1 MDIQNFSLAD
11 KPVGAV
17 FTPLHWARWLVRE
30 FHVVSKWAKGA
41 TVCDPTAG
49 QGVFVIALIDEAVQ
63 LGINVTEEMLERLFL
78 IEREAKFIEDFHL
91 AFRLK
96 YDRDFPKQNTICTD
110 VVLCNPKKKFDIL
123 VGNPH
128 LNRIH
133 HFNMLK
139 EGSGRTLRFLM
150 GLRREGF
157 DISLNTYPQS
167 KSQYRIITR
176 LLAAKVRASHRYDN
190 RGWWDGW
197 LVNREIAQSYD
208 QHSVSQNLAL
218 LDVIGAKPKCDRHVT
233 QLFLSSDEI
242 GWAKEYV
249 DRNQLRDS
257 VLVAFHVGSGT
268 TKNLALRRWPLDYY
282 RELIARLLNLR
293 SNLKVLLLGGPEEQQ
308 DHRWL
313 MEKVANPR
321 LLVPETKN
329 MKQAAGLLEFCDA
342 FLSIDSAL
350 MHLAAAMQVPHQFV
364 IETATFNKT
373 IEPSAANGMRGS
385 SGVRGGAV
393 WSR

>member
-1 MDIQNFSLAD
+1 MAEAADTARNAEMKILVISLAGIGD
-11 KPVGAV
+11 TLLA
-17 FTPLHWARWLVRE
+17 TPLIQELRSNFPQATLEALVMWAGSR
-30 FHVVSKWAKGA
+30 
-41 TVCDPTAG
+41 
-49 QGVFVIALIDEAVQ
+49 
-63 LGINVTEEMLERLFL
+63 
-78 IEREAKFIEDFHL
+78 
-91 AFRLK
+91 
-96 YDRDFPKQNTICTD
+96 
-110 VVLCNPKKKFDIL
+110 DIL

-350 MHLAAAMQVPHQFV
+350 MHLAAAMRVPHQFV

-373 IEPSAANGMRGS
+373 IEPFARPYVLIPNPAVQGRNLEFYRYDGEGIRGTTEELEALMRAVRPETVFNAMAPALTS
-385 SGVRGGAV
+385 S
-393 WSR
+393 